1 MCVAYSGRGM
11 YFVKNCNFLILLN
24 VKLLKAKKAKLDF
37 ALEQTMKAQRGR
49 RVVALL
55 FL

>member
-1 MCVAYSGRGM
+1 MAHSGRGM
-11 YFVKNCNFLILLN
+11 YFDKNCNLSLLLN